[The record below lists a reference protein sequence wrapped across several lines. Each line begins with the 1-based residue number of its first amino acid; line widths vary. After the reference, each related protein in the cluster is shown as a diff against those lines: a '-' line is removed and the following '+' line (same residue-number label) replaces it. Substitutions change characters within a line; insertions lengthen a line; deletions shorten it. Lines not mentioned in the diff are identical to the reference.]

1 MKTRRNGMGKK
12 NHMGQRNPGEKGRKD
27 SGKKAGARLLAA
39 LATVMICA
47 PAARAQIGEPRND
60 LAVGLNGGYTLN
72 RVMFN
77 PTIPQRLKGSPSFGL
92 TLRYT
97 CEKYFKSLCAVQV
110 EVNYANLGWEENI
123 ETSSDTYR
131 RNISY
136 IQIPLLARMGWG
148 YEEKG
153 AMFYVVAGPQLGF
166 YLGEKDHRGGLFN
179 DSTLR
184 LRPGQVNQQY
194 DMPVKNHFEYGITA
208 GMGIEVNTRRA
219 GHFLLEGRYYYGL
232 SDIFGNGKS
241 DVFGRSAN
249 GTIVIKASYLFDI
262 VRTRRNPTGGK

>member
-1 MKTRRNGMGKK
+1 MRKK
-12 NHMGQRNPGEKGRKD
+12 
-27 SGKKAGARLLAA
+27 LLSA
-39 LATVMICA
+39 LAVAMVTCT
-47 PAARAQIGEPRND
+47 AAYGQIGEPRND
-60 LAVGLNGGYTLN
+60 LAIGVNGGYTLN
-72 RVMFN
+72 QVMFN
-77 PTIPQRLKGSPSFGL
+77 PTIQQNLKGAPTFGF

-97 CEKYFKSLCAVQV
+97 CEKYFKSLCSVQV

-123 ETSSDTYR
+123 ETSNDTYKR
-131 RNISY
+131 DISY
-136 IQIPLLARMGWG
+136 IQIPFLARMGWG

-153 AMFYVVAGPQLGF
+153 ALFYVVAGPQVGF
-166 YLGEKDHRGGLFN
+166 YLGEKWHRGGLFN

-194 DMPVKNHFEYGITA
+194 DMPVKNKFEYGITA
-208 GMGIEVNTRRA
+208 GLGIEVNTRKA

-249 GTIVIKASYLFDI
+249 GTIIIKASYLFDI
-262 VRTRRNPTGGK
+262 IRTKRKPAAD